1 MVLKEFELQVVH
13 RVPEDL
19 CPGILY
25 VCFDCNVIAHLCA
38 CGCKEKVILPID
50 PDFWS
55 VRYDGETVS
64 LAPSIGNF
72 QFPCKSHYWIKEN
85 KVIWAEPSAQNT
97 KHRDAKKQKKKRW
110 LDKFRMLFC

>member
-1 MVLKEFELQVVH
+1 MELREFELQVVH
-13 RVPEDL
+13 RVPEEL
-19 CPGILY
+19 KQGILY
-25 VCFDCNVIAHLCA
+25 ACFDCNVIVHLCA
-38 CGCKEKVILPID
+38 CGCGEKVILPID

-72 QFPCKSHYWIKEN
+72 QFPCKVHYWIKEN
-85 KVIWAEPSAQNT
+85 KVIWAGPPAEKT
-97 KHRDAKKQKKKRW
+97 KHYHARKRKKKRW